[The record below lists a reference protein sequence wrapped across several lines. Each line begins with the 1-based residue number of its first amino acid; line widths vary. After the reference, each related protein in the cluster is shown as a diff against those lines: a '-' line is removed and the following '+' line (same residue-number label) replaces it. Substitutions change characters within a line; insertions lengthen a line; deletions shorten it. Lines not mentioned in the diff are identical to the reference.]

1 MNTHITTGWNKATVF
16 ADGKD
21 SDMNT
26 VLGYIVVPFT
36 VGHGGA
42 GAIARIIELAR
53 LKEMYPLYEKFY
65 SLTGYSAG
73 VAHLDEDEINLLA
86 ATVTVLHKNIR
97 SHISQLESKVS
108 LCDSTLETINKGGIS
123 GTGDYIRNKLVQN
136 QYDKERSQNQI
147 YTAEEDFLYVESVI
161 SLLRSL
167 IECMKKENPAF
178 RLKTELPKP
187 DTSLTGWSYFSR
199 VNNAGRMVLEPL
211 DAVEKSLRRII
222 DACTSVASNVRNN
235 EEKNALLKARA
246 FYYSREGELLRSVM
260 TRSEYICSAMSP
272 VHVAIKKGHKMEC
285 SFSSFY

>member
-21 SDMNT
+21 SDINT
-26 VLGYIVVPFT
+26 VLGYIAVPFT

-53 LKEMYPLYEKFY
+53 LKEMRQLHEEFN
-65 SLTGYSAG
+65 SLTGYSVG
-73 VAHLDEDEINLLA
+73 VVHLDEDEINLLA

-97 SHISQLESKVS
+97 SHISQLESKIS
-108 LCDSTLETINKGGIS
+108 LCVSTLDAINKGTVS
-123 GTGDYIRNKLVQN
+123 GTGEYIRHKLVQN
-136 QYDKERSQNQI
+136 QDEKERSQNQI
-147 YTAEEDFLYVESVI
+147 NTAEEDCLYVESVI

-167 IECMKKENPAF
+167 IECEKKENPAF
-178 RLKTELPKP
+178 RLSTELPKP
-187 DTSLTGWSYFSR
+187 DTPLTGWSYFSR

-211 DAVEKSLRRII
+211 DVVENSLRRII

-235 EEKNALLKARA
+235 EEKNALLKARV

-260 TRSEYICSAMSP
+260 TRSEYICAAMSP
-272 VHVAIKKGHKMEC
+272 VRVAIKKGHKMER
-285 SFSSFY
+285 SFNNFY